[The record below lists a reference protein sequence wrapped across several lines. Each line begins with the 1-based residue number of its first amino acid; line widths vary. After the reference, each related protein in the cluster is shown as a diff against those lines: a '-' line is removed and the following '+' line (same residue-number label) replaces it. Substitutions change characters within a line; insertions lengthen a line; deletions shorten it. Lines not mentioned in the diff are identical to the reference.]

1 MRAQGKRTLYE
12 EEEESAFV
20 SMTDMTVGFLFI
32 MMILL
37 AFFVSQIRDSEAV
50 SRTEYDTV
58 VAERDT
64 ALELIESVKL
74 ALKIVEKQAET
85 ILILLELVGTMAERV
100 AFLEAELDK
109 LQADYDE
116 VVIERDD
123 ALELVET
130 QRHKIVLLE
139 DKLAK
144 LKAEYDAVVI
154 ERDDAL
160 ELVETQRHRIVLL
173 EDKLAKLK
181 AEYDAVVIER
191 DDALE
196 LVETQRH
203 KIVLLEDKLA
213 KLKAEYDA
221 VVIERDDALELV
233 ETQRHRIALL
243 EAELDKLQADL
254 TGLKQIDPL
263 EAYLA
268 RVAKVRRDVLLRL
281 RDSILLDFPEL
292 KMELSEESDALRFQG
307 EGMFD
312 HDKTDLLT
320 QKVAIVARLSQRL
333 DEVLPCFTIGPASDF
348 SEDCNPGFVMIE
360 AVQIEGHTDAEGSD
374 ERNRYLSV
382 TRANNTYFAM
392 TRAAPRIIKH
402 QNLKEQPV
410 LSVAAYG
417 PDRPVT
423 TNKTSEGKA
432 TNRRIDLR
440 FIMVTPQDTDG
451 IATIRQALNTI
462 SEKRQ

>member
-116 VVIERDD
+116 
-123 ALELVET
+123 
-130 QRHKIVLLE
+130 
-139 DKLAK
+139 
-144 LKAEYDAVVI
+144 
-154 ERDDAL
+154 
-160 ELVETQRHRIVLL
+160 
-173 EDKLAKLK
+173 
-181 AEYDAVVIER
+181 VVIER